1 MADLTRSLAW
11 WYHRLVGWVLPIGW
25 WIWHHPYV
33 VAAATVLL
41 AVGLLTRRASRH
53 HLLDGAGVIAWVA
66 AVALGTVGLA
76 PGYLPPIKP
85 PQASLTTAGTHSPI
99 ILFRV
104 HGVDHIPP
112 TLNGDHVLGQA
123 SQYVDASSLSSG
135 ELLPLKRITP
145 AVPDVNNGTLIPLH
159 GVSIRATTPISGLM
173 AADGPYSYGTEA
185 PAPVIDSTGPHPVY
199 AESFG
204 IPGVGWRHRTHGG
217 PTPISPPPASPGPV
231 GSVGSWGSFNVGGG
245 WPTSGAQSTHK
256 PPPPLVGAHRLE
268 AAAAKLAAPF
278 HYQPDYGLMRADEA
292 WIAAHMEYSRAP
304 ENTPH
309 GWNPVAWVL
318 FHTHHGWCAV
328 TATAF
333 AEIWAWQTD
342 RTTAIATGYLVHPSG
357 VVRIKDAHAW
367 VQLVTLIHAPAGTS
381 SPYAIDPTMVLHR
394 VPPAPAPSP
403 AVPLAL
409 VGVLA
414 LAVATPIWLHRRNP
428 LRRLERRARHQ
439 LGRPRRPDEALGA
452 YATAAG
458 LDPTPAWRVWDAAS
472 RRR

>member
-1 MADLTRSLAW
+1 MLIHVPPDVDVLAMDV
-11 WYHRLVGWVLPIGW
+11 HKNTISTALLEPGSHRPVIDKISTDDESIRRLVGRFETPGRVWACYEAGPTGYELSR
-25 WIWHHPYV
+25 
-33 VAAATVLL
+33 TL
-41 AVGLLTRRASRH
+41 RRTGMRCEVIAPSLIPARPGDRIKTDRRDASRM
-53 HLLDGAGVIAWVA
+53 
-66 AVALGTVGLA
+66 AL
-76 PGYLPPIKP
+76 
-85 PQASLTTAGTHSPI
+85 
-99 ILFRV
+99 LFRAGQLSAV
-104 HGVDHIPP
+104 RVP
-112 TLNGDHVLGQA
+112 TVA
-123 SQYVDASSLSSG
+123 
-135 ELLPLKRITP
+135 EE
-145 AVPDVNNGTLIPLH
+145 AVRDLC
-159 GVSIRATTPISGLM
+159 RAR
-173 AADGPYSYGTEA
+173 ADM
-185 PAPVIDSTGPHPVY
+185 VIDQTR
-199 AESFG
+199 A
-204 IPGVGWRHRTHGG
+204 RHRLGKFLLRHGRVWRDG
-217 PTPISPPPASPGPV
+217 TN
-231 GSVGSWGSFNVGGG
+231 W
-245 WPTSGAQSTHK
+245 TLKH
-256 PPPPLVGAHRLE
+256 
-268 AAAAKLAAPF
+268 
-278 HYQPDYGLMRADEA
+278 EA
-292 WIAAHMEYSRAP
+292 WIAAHMAYSTAP

-309 GWNPVAWVL
+309 GWNPVAWAL
-318 FHTHHGWCAV
+318 FRTHHGWCAV
-328 TATAF
+328 TAIAF